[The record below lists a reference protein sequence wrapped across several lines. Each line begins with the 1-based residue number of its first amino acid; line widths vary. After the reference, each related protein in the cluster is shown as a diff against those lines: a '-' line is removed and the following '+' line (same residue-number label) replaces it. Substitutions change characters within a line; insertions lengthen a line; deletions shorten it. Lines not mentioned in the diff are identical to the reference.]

1 MRYGKTEVRLC
12 RDAAALG
19 KESAGAVARTLRRL
33 LTRQPEVKIVFAA
46 AESQVP
52 FLDALAAQ
60 PRIAWD
66 RVVCFNMDDFW
77 APRLPA
83 RLTCGA
89 ITRTHLYA
97 RVRPKA
103 FHVVRHNGPDPAREA
118 RRFEALLRAHAPLDI
133 TCQGIGR
140 SGHIALNEPGADFRD
155 PRWVRVVDVA
165 ETSKQQLMED
175 PNFREL
181 GAIPDQG
188 ITMTLPA
195 LLASRY
201 VFTMVPLAS
210 KRPVLTR
217 LFSTPDPIPNLP
229 ASILSTRRGLMFVD
243 RDSCPSGT
251 LRLLDKAAGTKLR
264 SLGRSRSVNW
274 RWKRR
279 SRGVT

>member
-1 MRYGKTEVRLC
+1 MRYGKTEMRLC
-12 RDAAALG
+12 RDAATLG
-19 KESAGAVARTLRRL
+19 RESAAAVARALRRL
-33 LTRQPEVKIVFAA
+33 LTRQPGVTIVLAA

-77 APRLPA
+77 DPRMSA

-89 ITRTHLYA
+89 ITQTHLYEQ
-97 RVRPKA
+97 VHPQA
-103 FHVVRHNGPDPAREA
+103 FHLVRHNAPDPEREA

-155 PRWVRVVDVA
+155 PRWVRVVHVA

-175 PNFREL
+175 PNFPEL
-181 GAIPDQG
+181 GSIPNRG

-217 LFSTPDPIPNLP
+217 LFSTPAPDPDLP
-229 ASILSTRRGLMFVD
+229 ASILSTRRGLMFLD
-243 RDSCPSGT
+243 RDSCPSAA
-251 LRLLDKAAGTKLR
+251 LRLLDKAAGATPR
-264 SLGRSRSVNW
+264 
-274 RWKRR
+274 
-279 SRGVT
+279 